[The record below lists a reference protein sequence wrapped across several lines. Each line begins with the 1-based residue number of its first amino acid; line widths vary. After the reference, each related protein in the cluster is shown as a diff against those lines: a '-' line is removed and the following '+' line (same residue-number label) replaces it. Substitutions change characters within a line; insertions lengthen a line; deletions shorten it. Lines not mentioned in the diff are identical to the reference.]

1 MQWFFW
7 GVFQPVPS
15 REAAALPCFNQHP
28 RVPHVTVNLPRLWIC
43 QWPRTVKASQKF
55 LPPKKGHILRRDFM
69 GPKSLDI
76 NNPFRKASKV
86 PFLPS
91 TPCGFQRPST
101 WKDENPAVIF
111 HRKIHQAQNFSKW
124 QDAKWRN
131 FRSLQGFVLRRSYR
145 KHPEKFHRI
154 CLLFPYHSLFAG
166 HANLMV

>member
-7 GVFQPVPS
+7 AFSS
-15 REAAALPCFNQHP
+15 RFHQGKQQRCHFSTNIPGA
-28 RVPHVTVNLPRLWIC
+28 TRLWP
-43 QWPRTVKASQKF
+43 WRWHPTVKASQKF
-55 LPPKKGHILRRDFM
+55 LPPQKGHIPRRKNM

-91 TPCGFQRPST
+91 TPGGFQRPENLEGRKST
-101 WKDENPAVIF
+101 GKSTKLRIF
-111 HRKIHQAQNFSKW
+111 QNDKM
-124 QDAKWRN
+124 RN
-131 FRSLQGFVLRRSYR
+131 GEIWGLFKGLFWEDPTEASW
-145 KHPEKFHRI
+145 KFHRI